1 MAYGDGFSASRIG
14 WADLLVL
21 EEAHQDP
28 YRNLIEAI
36 DPDVKLV
43 VVAGLPV
50 FGDETLFSQLDDEY
64 EILQAPG
71 YQKVV
76 DVTYETIS
84 GAHKEMNQIIQEISD
99 CMATV
104 INPNGEMVYIW

>member
-1 MAYGDGFSASRIG
+1 M
-14 WADLLVL
+14 
-21 EEAHQDP
+21 
-28 YRNLIEAI
+28 IEAI
-36 DPDVKLV
+36 DPYVKLV

-104 INPNGEMVYIW
+104 TSTPMEKWYT